1 MDFCLSGS
9 AYRRMAPFS
18 NDERVLSLSLKIT
31 NWQLKYFAEEIN
43 HDEIS
48 WEMSL
53 DCLLF

>member
-48 WEMSL
+48 WELSL